1 MSFCL
6 INSINFKHNIK
17 VVSKYIDINKIAFV
31 IKNNAYGHGLLEMA
45 RLANESR
52 IKHAIVISSEEAKLV
67 EDFFDTILVLSDIS
81 SISKS
86 KKIRIA
92 INDLESINKIPSS
105 TLVELKVDTGM
116 HRNGIHINDLD
127 RALERIESR
136 GLLLKG
142 VFTHF
147 ADPFK
152 GNSIFNQKDLFD
164 KVRQRIDMMNIG
176 DDIRFHCSSSP
187 GVFRIDNSEYDMVRV
202 GIALYGYVDLP
213 NDMEYPDLK
222 PVLSLW
228 AERISTRNIL
238 QGDRVGYGG
247 VFKAKNNMQISTYD
261 IGYGDGFMR
270 LDENKMAKI
279 SDGRDVLGRVSMNNL
294 AIAGNDQEICIFDNV
309 NELSKVHNTIS
320 YEILCRINNN
330 IEKRIV

>member
-92 INDLESINKIPSS
+92 INDLESINKIPDS

-164 KVRQRIDMMNIG
+164 KVRQKVDMMNIG
-176 DDIRFHCSSSP
+176 EDIRFHCSSSP

-330 IEKRIV
+330 IEKRVV

>member
-31 IKNNAYGHGLLEMA
+31 IKNNAYGHGMVEMA
-45 RLANESR
+45 RLANKSG

-67 EDFFDTILVLSDIS
+67 EGFFDTILVLSDIS
-81 SISKS
+81 NISKS

-116 HRNGIHINDLD
+116 HRNGIHVNDLD

-136 GLLLKG
+136 GLILKG

-164 KVRQRIDMMNIG
+164 KVRQKVDMMNIG

-187 GVFRIDNSEYDMVRV
+187 GVFRIDNSEYDMVSV

-309 NELSKVHNTIS
+309 NELSKVHKTIS

-330 IEKRIV
+330 IEKRVV

>member
-1 MSFCL
+1 MSFSL

-31 IKNNAYGHGLLEMA
+31 IKNNAYGHGMVEMA
-45 RLANESR
+45 RLANKSG

-67 EDFFDTILVLSDIS
+67 EGFFDTILVLSDIS
-81 SISKS
+81 NISKS

-92 INDLESINKIPSS
+92 INDLESINKIPGS

-116 HRNGIHINDLD
+116 HRNGIHVNDLD

-136 GLLLKG
+136 GLILKG

-164 KVRQRIDMMNIG
+164 KVRQKVDMMNIG

-309 NELSKVHNTIS
+309 NELSKVHKTIS

-330 IEKRIV
+330 IEKRVV

>member
-67 EDFFDTILVLSDIS
+67 EGFFDTILVLSDIS
-81 SISKS
+81 NISKS